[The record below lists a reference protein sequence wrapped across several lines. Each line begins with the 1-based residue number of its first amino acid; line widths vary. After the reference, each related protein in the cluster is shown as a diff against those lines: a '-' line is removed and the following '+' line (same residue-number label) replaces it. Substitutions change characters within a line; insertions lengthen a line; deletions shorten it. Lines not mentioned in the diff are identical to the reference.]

1 MLLEIGLIKKKKKER
16 KKERKK
22 KRKGIKIS
30 LNLGYPNSY
39 FYNKRCNVL
48 L

>member
-1 MLLEIGLIKKKKKER
+1 MQLEIGLFITE

-22 KRKGIKIS
+22 KKKEKKNPTALS
-30 LNLGYPNSY
+30 LGYPNSY
-39 FYNKRCNVL
+39 FYNKRCNML